1 MLLLRKC
8 TFPLNFRLLSIR
20 PLFFYSKPPSKAKSQ
35 PLIFSSV
42 KQGTP
47 KSFLN
52 SSKSAAGEQKTRI
65 ELVKRLSACS
75 TKEHP
80 AILKEFHDKLK
91 DFKDIY
97 ETKQILGILLKFNI
111 RNNDFLQILFK
122 NFDET
127 AFARLSR
134 EDQSYFI
141 FALIRFTPYRG
152 NAPEFFDFI
161 ANLYKRLFAL
171 IMKDLQEKDL
181 SLITVSRANNLL
193 FAMHLY
199 NSIDERFLSI
209 YSEFFKKNL
218 RIFSEKE
225 YISSFLSFT
234 KFYAHFEK
242 AAFVENKDT
251 SQQKQLMRGL
261 LVDSP
266 DVINK
271 IKSTLLKETPD
282 LPLLVNLAYCISRLN
297 FENQEIWDLLTNKLA
312 LHMKSLDDNRFRVAL
327 AALTA
332 QGKCNNAFLLTEF
345 KSHFDARLTES
356 PKELNPE
363 YFVRCLRSFVNANL
377 NVINRKDPSLK
388 LYEEFIEMKAEE
400 FTLDQFLSVFYFF
413 SQINYENKTMI
424 EFVLQKILKMVQPSD
439 FTKMERL
446 SLFFWSG
453 SILVPH
459 TNLVEKFW
467 DLFLQY
473 IQAVDFDF
481 MNEKNLVNIVLPS
494 CLWLKIYAEESS
506 KNPSITSKLSQLR
519 ELAFDRV
526 FRHSTP
532 LYAYEG
538 LDLYLICQSIGLT
551 VNSEVLVEI
560 YPVDYYLEDFLDID
574 FTEKLQNISQITNE
588 FKRRFPGQ
596 GNKIK
601 EQKCPFKSLK
611 ETEEYIQKTKEK
623 ALLIEV
629 QGPTHYIMDESE
641 EKTVSKLKGWILKGS
656 GFNCLMIKSS
666 LCKEIGEIPE
676 IEGKIRR
683 VLEILQKKQEEVKR
697 DIREKKPFPIGK
709 EKYFY

>member
-1 MLLLRKC
+1 MLLLKKG
-8 TFPLNFRLLSIR
+8 TFPITIQLLSIR
-20 PLFFYSKPPSKAKSQ
+20 PLFFYSKPPSKVKE
-35 PLIFSSV
+35 PFIFSSV

-52 SSKSAAGEQKTRI
+52 SSNAAGEDQRIRI
-65 ELVKRLSACS
+65 ELVKKLSGCA
-75 TKEHP
+75 TKDHLV
-80 AILKEFHDKLK
+80 ILKEFHDKLK
-91 DFKDIY
+91 NFKDIY
-97 ETKQILGILLKFNI
+97 ETKQIVGILLKFNI

-122 NFDET
+122 NFNET

-141 FALIRFTPYRG
+141 FALIRFTPYRL
-152 NAPEFFDFI
+152 NDPEFFDFI
-161 ANLYKRLFAL
+161 VSLYKRLFTL
-171 IMKDLQEKDL
+171 MMKDFQEKDL

-199 NSIDERFLSI
+199 NNVDEKFLSI
-209 YSEFFKKNL
+209 YNEFFKKNL

-225 YISSFLSFT
+225 YISSFLSYT
-234 KFYAHFEK
+234 KFYAYFEK

-251 SQQKQLMRGL
+251 TQQKQLMRSIL
-261 LVDSP
+261 IDSP
-266 DVINK
+266 DVLNK
-271 IKSTLLKETPD
+271 IKATLLKETPD
-282 LPLLVNLAYCISRLN
+282 LPLLVNLAYCVSRLN
-297 FENQEIWDLLTNKLA
+297 FENQEIWDLLIKKLA
-312 LHMKSLDDNRFRVAL
+312 LHMKSLDDHRFQVAL
-327 AALTA
+327 TALTA

-356 PKELNPE
+356 PKDLSPE

-377 NVINRKDPSLK
+377 NIIGRKDPSLK
-388 LYEEFIEMKAEE
+388 LYEDFIEMKAEE
-400 FTLDQFLSVFYFF
+400 FKLDQFISVLYFF
-413 SQINYENKTMI
+413 SNINYENKQMI
-424 EFVLQKILKMVQPSD
+424 EFLLQNILKIVQPSD
-439 FTKMERL
+439 FTTMERL

-453 SILVPH
+453 SILVPL
-459 TNLVEKFW
+459 TDLAERFW
-467 DLFLQY
+467 DMFLQY

-494 CLWLKIYAEESS
+494 YLWLKTYIEEPS
-506 KNPSITSKLSQLR
+506 KYPSIISKLSHLR

-526 FRHSTP
+526 FRHNTP

-560 YPVDYYLEDFLDID
+560 YPVDYYLENFLEID
-574 FTEKLQNISQITNE
+574 FTEKLKNITQIANE

-596 GNKIK
+596 GNKIQD
-601 EQKCPFKSLK
+601 QKCPFKSLQ
-611 ETEEYIQKTKEK
+611 ETEEYVQRTKEK

-629 QGPTHYIMDESE
+629 QGPTHYILDERE
-641 EKTVSKLKGWILKGS
+641 EKMVSKLKRWILKGN

-676 IEGKIRR
+676 VEGKIER
-683 VLEILQKKQEEVKR
+683 VLEILQKKQEEVKKEIR
-697 DIREKKPFPIGK
+697 DKKPFPIGK
-709 EKYFY
+709 ERYCY

>member
-1 MLLLRKC
+1 MLLLRKG
-8 TFPLNFRLLSIR
+8 TFPLNLRLLSIQ
-20 PLFFYSKPPSKAKSQ
+20 PLFFYTKPPSKAKPS
-35 PLIFSSV
+35 PLIFSAI

-52 SSKSAAGEQKTRI
+52 SSKASAEDQKTRI

-75 TKEHP
+75 TKDHS

-111 RNNDFLQILFK
+111 RNSDFLQLLFK

-134 EDQSYFI
+134 EDQSFFI
-141 FALIRFTPYRG
+141 FALIRFTPYRL
-152 NAPEFFDFI
+152 NDPEFFDFI
-161 ANLYKRLFAL
+161 ASLYKRLFIV

-199 NSIDERFLSI
+199 NYMDERFLSI

-234 KFYAHFEK
+234 KFYATFEK

-251 SQQKQLMRGL
+251 TQQKQLIRGL

-271 IKSTLLKETPD
+271 MKSSLLKETPD

-297 FENQEIWDLLTNKLA
+297 FENNEIWNLLTNKLA
-312 LHMKSLDDNRFRVAL
+312 LHMKSLDDNRFRIAL

-332 QGKCNNAFLLTEF
+332 QGKCNAFLLTEF

-363 YFVRCLRSFVNANL
+363 YFVRCLRSFVNSNL

-388 LYEEFIEMKAEE
+388 LYEDFIEMKAEE
-400 FTLDQFLSVFYFF
+400 FKLEQFISVFYFF

-424 EFVLQKILKMVQPSD
+424 EFVLQRILEMVQHSD
-439 FTKMERL
+439 FPKMERL

-453 SILVPH
+453 SILVPL
-459 TNLVEKFW
+459 TNLSEKFW

-473 IQAVDFDF
+473 IQTVDFDF

-494 CLWLKIYAEESS
+494 YLWLKNNAEESS
-506 KNPSITSKLSQLR
+506 KNPSIISKLSHLR
-519 ELAFDRV
+519 ELAFNKV

-560 YPVDYYLEDFLDID
+560 YPVDYYLENFLDID
-574 FTEKLQNISQITNE
+574 FTEKLKNVSQIANE

-601 EQKCPFKSLK
+601 DQKCPFNSLQ
-611 ETEEYIQKTKEK
+611 ETEEYVNRTKEK

-629 QGPTHYIMDESE
+629 QGPTHYIMDEE
-641 EKTVSKLKGWILKGS
+641 EKTASKLKGWILKGN
-656 GFNCLMIKSS
+656 GFSCLMIKSS

-676 IEGKIRR
+676 VEGKIRR
-683 VLEILQKKQEEVKR
+683 VLEILQAKQEEVKR
-697 DIREKKPFPIGK
+697 KIQENKPFPIGK
-709 EKYFY
+709 ERYFY